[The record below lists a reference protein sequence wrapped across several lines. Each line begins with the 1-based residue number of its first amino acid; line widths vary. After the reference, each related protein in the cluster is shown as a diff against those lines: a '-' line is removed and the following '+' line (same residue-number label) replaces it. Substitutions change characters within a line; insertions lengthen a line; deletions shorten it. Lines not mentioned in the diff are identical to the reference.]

1 MRIYIMTDLEGV
13 AGVLNHDDWCLPQS
27 RHYDLAREL
36 LTGEVNAAVDGF
48 FSGGATAITVADGHG
63 AGAIHPVL
71 LDPRVELMRGFGM
84 GWPFL
89 LDEGYDAVAWVG
101 QHAKSG
107 TPYAHIA
114 HTQWFNYLDL
124 SINGVSIGEFGQLA
138 LCASELGVRSI
149 FMSGDRAGCAEV
161 QQLVP
166 GIETVEVKRGT
177 TPGSGDDLDTQA
189 YRARNTSAVH
199 AHPDAARA
207 NIRAGAERAIR
218 RARQETFGLIPLVP
232 PFERMAR
239 FRADGETPPRTSVQR
254 HPSSVIA
261 VMNAPYHDAA

>member
-27 RHYDLAREL
+27 RNYELAKEL
-36 LTGEVNAAVDGF
+36 LTGEVNAAIDGF
-48 FSGGATAITVADGHG
+48 FAGGATAITVADGHG

-71 LDPRVELMRGFGM
+71 LDPRVELLRGFGM

-101 QHAKSG
+101 QHAKAG

-124 SINGVSIGEFGQLA
+124 SINGISIGEFGQLA
-138 LCASELGVRSI
+138 MCASEVGVRAI
-149 FMSGDRAGCAEV
+149 FLSGDRAGCDEARR
-161 QQLVP
+161 LVP

-177 TPGSGDDLDTQA
+177 TPNSGDEFDTQA
-189 YRARNTSAVH
+189 YRVRNGGAIH
-199 AHPDAARA
+199 RHPQAARA
-207 NIRAGAERAIR
+207 AIRFGAERAIR
-218 RARQETFGLIPLVP
+218 RARDETFGLIPLVP
-232 PFERMAR
+232 PYERVAV
-239 FRADGETPPRTSVQR
+239 FRPDGDRPGRTVTHR
-254 HPSSVIA
+254 HSTSVIA
-261 VMNAPYHDAA
+261 AIGLPYD